1 MFFPTSNI
9 RPPTSKPE
17 VNGMS
22 DDRTYYKPEDFNK
35 LMVKEARAAYDVS
48 AEKLTFDIV
57 SKWKAGEGERWELLN
72 GMPIKMQSPS
82 PRHQEISGELFA
94 MFREYLKGKSCKIFS
109 AIDARLNYDTSD
121 DTYFAPDL
129 VVLCDRKK
137 LDRTGIK
144 GVPDL
149 VIEIL
154 SPSTRR
160 YDILVKRREYEKAGV
175 KEYWLVDQEDGV
187 VEVALL
193 NEDGFYRSRTYSNKE
208 SIKVGILEDLVI
220 NLADVLEDLWAD

>member
-1 MFFPTSNI
+1 
-9 RPPTSKPE
+9 
-17 VNGMS
+17 MS
-22 DDRTYYKPEDFNK
+22 DDKTTEDKDYFVPEDFK
-35 LMVKEARAAYDVS
+35 KFVVEEARAAYDVS
-48 AEKLTFDIV
+48 GEKLTYDIV
-57 SKWKAGEGERWELLN
+57 SKWKTAEGERWELLN

-94 MFREYLKGKSCKIFS
+94 MFSSYLKGKNCKIFP
-109 AIDARLNYDTSD
+109 AIDVRLNYNTSD

-129 VVLCDRKK
+129 AVLCDRKK
-137 LDRTGIK
+137 LDRAGIK
-144 GVPDL
+144 GAPDL